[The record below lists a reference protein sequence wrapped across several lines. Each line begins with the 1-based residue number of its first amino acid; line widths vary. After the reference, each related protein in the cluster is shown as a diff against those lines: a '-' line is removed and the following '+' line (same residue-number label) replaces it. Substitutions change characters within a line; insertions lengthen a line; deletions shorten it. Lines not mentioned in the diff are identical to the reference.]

1 MPYADN
7 AGVKIH
13 YEVEGTPGK
22 PAIVFQH
29 GFLSRSQVWR
39 DRGFVDRVKD
49 DFHVL
54 LVDAR
59 GHGESDKPHDP
70 EAYDMRNRVLD
81 VTAVMDAEDVR
92 QAHYHG
98 YSMGGTIGWAT
109 MIYAPQ
115 RFLSWTIG
123 GAMPMLDL
131 EDAAFRE
138 QQDFDAYYEGALRR
152 NPHVKA
158 ADEAGLQDRVALA
171 AAHRERAKWRG
182 AEQAVRLAKGPILV
196 YVGTEDRPYAGAL
209 RSKELNP
216 NIRVIELEGDDH
228 GRAAQRPEVIVP
240 AMREMIQSVPVA

>member
-22 PAIVFQH
+22 PTIVFQH
-29 GFLSRSQVWR
+29 GFLGRLQTWR
-39 DRGFVDRVKD
+39 DRGYVDRVKD

-59 GHGESDKPHDP
+59 GHGDSDKPHDP

-81 VTAVMDAEDVR
+81 ITAVMDAEGVQ

-98 YSMGGTIGWAT
+98 YSMGGTIGWAS

-123 GAMPMLDL
+123 GSMPMLDL
-131 EDAAFRE
+131 ADAEFRAS
-138 QQDFDAYYEGALRR
+138 QDFDEYYRDALTR
-152 NPHVKA
+152 NPATKA
-158 ADEAGLQDRVALA
+158 ADEAGLQDRVALK
-171 AAHRERAKWRG
+171 AAHAERAKWRG
-182 AEQAVRLAKGPILV
+182 AEQAVRVAKGPILV
-196 YVGTEDRPYAGAL
+196 YVGTEDKPHAGAV
-209 RSKELNP
+209 RSQELNP
-216 NIRVIELEGDDH
+216 NLRLIELQGDDH
-228 GRAAQRPEVIVP
+228 GQAAQRPEIVVP
-240 AMREMIQSVPVA
+240 AMLEMIESVSVA